1 MRHYLKTRQVAGLLG
16 VSLNTLYRWLQKG
29 KIDEPM
35 REPNSNYRLWTVED
49 IERIRYNLS
58 MKERSQ
64 RSGW

>member
-1 MRHYLKTRQVAGLLG
+1 VRHYLKTRQVAGLLG

-64 RSGW
+64 

>member
-64 RSGW
+64 

>member
-1 MRHYLKTRQVAGLLG
+1 VRHYLKTRQVAGLLG

-35 REPNSNYRLWTVED
+35 REPNSNYRLWTIED

-64 RSGW
+64 

>member
-1 MRHYLKTRQVAGLLG
+1 MKTRQVAGLLG

-64 RSGW
+64 